1 MNQRADRLQ
10 PAVDQA
16 RHRSEDAVLQLA
28 DQQQRLA
35 KAERQL
41 AELRGYRLEYALE
54 NRSLESGAGGL
65 TASALINRQQF
76 VERIDRAIAQQATEI
91 ERQQR
96 LLEHARAQWRVA
108 HAREAALDSVV
119 DRYREQE
126 RQSEDRREQSEIDE
140 HMQYRR
146 PNGIPR

>member
-1 MNQRADRLQ
+1 MSQRADRLQ
-10 PAVDQA
+10 PAIDQA
-16 RHRSEDAVLQLA
+16 KHRSEDAVLQLA
-28 DQQQRLA
+28 DQQQRLS

-41 AELRGYRLEYALE
+41 AELRGYRQEYALE
-54 NRSLESGAGGL
+54 NRAAGGL
-65 TASALINRQQF
+65 TASALLNRQQF
-76 VERIDRAIAQQATEI
+76 VERIDRAIAQQSTEI

-96 LLEHARAQWRVA
+96 LLEHARAQWRAA

-140 HMQYRR
+140 RMQYRR
-146 PNGIPR
+146 PGGPSR

>member
-1 MNQRADRLQ
+1 VSQRADRLQ

-16 RHRSEDAVLQLA
+16 KQRSEDAVLQLA
-28 DQQQRLA
+28 DQQQRLT

-41 AELRGYRLEYALE
+41 AELRGYRQEYALAT
-54 NRSLESGAGGL
+54 GAGGL
-65 TASALINRQQF
+65 TASALLNRQQF
-76 VERIDRAIAQQATEI
+76 VERIDRAIVQQGTEI

-96 LLEHARAQWRVA
+96 LLEHARAQWRAA

-126 RQSEDRREQSEIDE
+126 RQSEDRREQSEVDE
-140 HMQYRR
+140 RMQYRR
-146 PNGIPR
+146 PSGSAR